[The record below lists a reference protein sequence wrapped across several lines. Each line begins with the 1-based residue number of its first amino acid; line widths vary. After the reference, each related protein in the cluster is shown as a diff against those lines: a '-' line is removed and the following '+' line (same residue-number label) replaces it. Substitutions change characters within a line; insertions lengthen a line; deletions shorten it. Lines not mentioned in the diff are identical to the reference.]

1 MFKVTR
7 KYKKTSTQFGE
18 KASTKTREWWAETF
32 EEAQEVVLGDLELH
46 QKGQPGTKMFTVK
59 RDGTRVLEG
68 IVKSAVTTGA
78 VDELGEVLKHE
89 VTMETPA
96 GQPSKMVFEYKIV
109 ER

>member
-7 KYKKTSTQFGE
+7 KFKKTSPQFGE
-18 KASTKTREWWAETF
+18 RASTKTREWWAETF

-46 QKGQPGTKMFTVK
+46 QKGQPGAKMFTVK
-59 RDGTRVLEG
+59 RDGSRVLEG
-68 IVKSAVTTGA
+68 TIKSAVTSGA